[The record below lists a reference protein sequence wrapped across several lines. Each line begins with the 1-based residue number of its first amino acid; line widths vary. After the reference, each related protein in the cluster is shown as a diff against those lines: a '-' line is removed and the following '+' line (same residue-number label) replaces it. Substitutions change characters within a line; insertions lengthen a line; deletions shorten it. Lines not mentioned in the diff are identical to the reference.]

1 MSKPETTFI
10 SSIHRRLPT
19 DLYRIKNNNTY
30 NAGQADVWYS
40 GPGGDP
46 WIEYK
51 FISVPVRDS
60 TVIDLVGGKV
70 PELSHL
76 QQDWLRSRH
85 AEGRTVGVIVGSKDG
100 GVWFPGGAW
109 DTTYTAKDF
118 REWLLSRDQLAK
130 IIIGLTT

>member
-1 MSKPETTFI
+1 MSKPESTFI

-46 WIEYK
+46 WVEYK
-51 FISVPVRDS
+51 FIVLPARAS
-60 TVIDLVGGKV
+60 TVIDLVNGSQ
-70 PELSHL
+70 PDLSHL

-85 AEGRTVGVIVGSKDG
+85 AEGREVGVIVGSKNG
-100 GVWFPGGAW
+100 GVWFPGVSW
-109 DTTYTAKDF
+109 DKTYTTAEF
-118 REWLLSRDQLAK
+118 EEWLVSRDQLAE
-130 IIIGLTT
+130 IIKGMTL

>member
-1 MSKPETTFI
+1 MSKPESTFI
-10 SSIHRRLPT
+10 TSIHRRLPV

-51 FISVPVRDS
+51 FITVPVRDG
-60 TVIDLVGGKV
+60 TVIDLVGGKA

-85 AEGRTVGVIVGSKDG
+85 VEGRTVGVIVGSKDG
-100 GVWFPGGAW
+100 GVWFPGTSW
-109 DTTYTAKDF
+109 DQTYTAADF
-118 REWLLSRDQLAK
+118 RSWLLSRDALAN
-130 IIIGLTT
+130 IIKGMTS